1 MVYSACRRGFK
12 ALSAVSP
19 VALIVGLVVASLIW
33 ALIKSVLGKR
43 VAMES
48 EYSHGTRRLNCREFL
63 TTVLDNC
70 WSGGLGLATVRWAP

>member
-1 MVYSACRRGFK
+1 MYYGSLRGFK

-33 ALIKSVLGKR
+33 ALIKSVLGKE
-43 VAMES
+43 VAMAPD
-48 EYSHGTRRLNCREFL
+48 YSHGTKRLNCQKFL
-63 TTVLDNC
+63 TCVLDNC